1 MTDQASVAFKTFEME
16 NEIVTLDPNIDG
28 IFRYDKDTDRA
39 ANAAKPWKTEWVSNL
54 QQALSVKSE
63 NRLMVN
69 VEPYPGCWMW
79 EQLWRAT
86 EFDQD

>member
-39 ANAAKPWKTEWVSNL
+39 ANAAKPWKTE
-54 QQALSVKSE
+54 
-63 NRLMVN
+63 
-69 VEPYPGCWMW
+69 
-79 EQLWRAT
+79 
-86 EFDQD
+86 